1 MSRDT
6 LFEILI
12 LLSLLFVITLVQHIR
27 TCVLRRRGVR
37 TTGTCVNHSGTDRD
51 GKISVLMDFSIEDG
65 QRIRFNAGYFRFPPL
80 QVGDQTTVVYD
91 RRRPARAEFS
101 TGVPASGRKVRIF
114 LAVVALAMLAVGA
127 VCVFAY

>member
-1 MSRDT
+1 MTRDT
-6 LFEILI
+6 LLEILI
-12 LLSLLFVITLVQHIR
+12 LLSLLFFITLGQHIR
-27 TCVLRRRGVR
+27 TYVLRDRGVR
-37 TTGTCVNHSGTDRD
+37 ATGTCVNHSGADRD
-51 GKISVLMDFSIEDG
+51 GKIGVLMEFSTADG

-80 QVGDQTTVVYD
+80 QIGDQTTVVYD

-101 TGVPASGRKVRIF
+101 SGVPASGRKVRIF